1 MQNLPAEVQLDDQGF
16 VKASIGAMKLLK
28 HNT

>member
-16 VKASIGAMKLLK
+16 VNASISAMKLLK
-28 HNT
+28 QN